1 MYELHLYKADRKQ
14 SAGSF
19 QYLILGSK
27 AQAKDFAYCINNNNN
42 KNRYHSLFINL
53 YTYSYLPVVDI

>member
-1 MYELHLYKADRKQ
+1 MHELHLYKADRKQ

-27 AQAKDFAYCINNNNN
+27 AQEKDFAYCIKNN
-42 KNRYHSLFINL
+42 KKPISVFI
-53 YTYSYLPVVDI
+53 YKAVYSYLPVVDI